1 MAAHLTALARGNP
14 VARPL
19 PPPQGGVPGPT
30 LTLDESD
37 YLIRPGQRVAE
48 AVLELTLRSSR
59 GGLHR
64 ILLPRDAELQQV
76 TVDGRER
83 PLRLEG
89 QGLGLPLVPWTQQV
103 RIRWRQPDALVSYY
117 SPSVPNLGT
126 GGVNAT
132 TRIEL
137 GRDHSGSCS
146 PAVPTWVRPCFSE
159 AWWSCSSFW
168 PSDWDVAGSRR

>member
-1 MAAHLTALARGNP
+1 M
-14 VARPL
+14 
-19 PPPQGGVPGPT
+19 
-30 LTLDESD
+30 
-37 YLIRPGQRVAE
+37 
-48 AVLELTLRSSR
+48 LELTLRSSR

-126 GGVNAT
+126 GGVGSTPPPGSSWGGTA
-132 TRIEL
+132 
-137 GRDHSGSCS
+137 GSCS
-146 PAVPTWVRPCFSE
+146 PAGPDLGPAVLF
-159 AWWSCSSFW
+159 
-168 PSDWDVAGSRR
+168 